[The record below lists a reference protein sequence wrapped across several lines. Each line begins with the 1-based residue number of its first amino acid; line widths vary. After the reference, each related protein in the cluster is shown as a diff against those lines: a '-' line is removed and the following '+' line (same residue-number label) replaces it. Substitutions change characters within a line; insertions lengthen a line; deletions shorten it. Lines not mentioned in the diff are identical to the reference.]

1 LRSSRRPRLTLAGQF
16 LILQLVVI
24 GLVLGVVAAIT
35 VQQSTTS
42 FRTDQGSRMQAVAD
56 RLAQT
61 SIVRERIDEPDA
73 ARELAP
79 PVEQSLSLSGA
90 SEVSVAAPD
99 GTVIASSNPA
109 SVGRSA
115 DLGES
120 LVQQGRAWRG
130 DVEDSDGRSVA
141 GHAPVLDDSGA
152 LIALALVEN
161 RYPSRWQLLRDA
173 VPDLLLFL
181 GLGAALGVLGSSL
194 LARLI
199 KRRTRGLEP
208 REIATLADHREALL
222 HSIREGVIGVGTDH
236 TVTVLNDSAC
246 ELLGLTPDAVG
257 RHVADLDLDP
267 TVAELLVTGR
277 PSQDAVV
284 VVGDRLLVL
293 NQRPASSGGR
303 GIGTVTTLRDR
314 TELAAM
320 HSQLSA
326 NLTITDALRAQTHEF
341 ANQLHTISGLVQLQ
355 EYGEVQR
362 LVGVLTRRRAQI
374 SDHIAAHVKDPAV
387 AALLVAKTSVAAES
401 GVDLRLASSSDLGAL
416 DPALSADLTTI
427 LGNLIDNAI
436 DACRDRSDP
445 QVGVVVESTAG
456 LVRVTVTDNGPG
468 VPPELTD
475 RIFARGF
482 STKPADF
489 AGRGIGLALVKL
501 ICSQRGG
508 RVWLHNGDGAEF
520 VIEVPL
526 EAMRDEP

>member
-1 LRSSRRPRLTLAGQF
+1 VRLTLAGQF
-16 LILQLVVI
+16 LLLQLAVI
-24 GLVLGVVAAIT
+24 GLVLAVAGAIT
-35 VQQSTTS
+35 VQQSTTA
-42 FRTDQGSRMQAVAD
+42 FRTDQRSRMQAVAD

-61 SIVRERIDEPDA
+61 AVVRERIGATDA

-79 PVEQSLSLSGA
+79 AVEQSLSLSGA

-99 GTVIASSNPA
+99 GTVISSSNPSA
-109 SVGRSA
+109 VGRPA
-115 DLGES
+115 DLGDS
-120 LVQQGRAWRG
+120 LVQQGRAWSG
-130 DVEDSDGRSVA
+130 DVEDGDGRSVA

-152 LIALALVEN
+152 LIGLSLVEN

-181 GLGAALGVLGSSL
+181 GIGAALGVVGSSL

-236 TVTVLNDSAC
+236 TVTVLNDSAR
-246 ELLGLTPDAVG
+246 ELLGLAPDAVG

-267 TVAELLVTGR
+267 AVAELLVTDE

-284 VVGDRLLVL
+284 VVGNRLLVL

-320 HSQLSA
+320 QSQLSA

-355 EYGEVQR
+355 EYDEVQR
-362 LVGVLTRRRAQI
+362 LVGVLTRRRAEI

-401 GVDLRLASSSDLGAL
+401 GVDLQLADSSDLGSL

-427 LGNLIDNAI
+427 LGNLIDNAV
-436 DACRDRSDP
+436 DACRVQAAPR
-445 QVGVVVESTAG
+445 VGVAVHSAAG
-456 LVRVTVTDNGPG
+456 LVRARVTDNGPG
-468 VPPELTD
+468 VPPELAG

-482 STKPADF
+482 STKPSDV
-489 AGRGIGLALVKL
+489 AGRGIGLALVRL
-501 ICSQRGG
+501 ICTQRGG
-508 RVWLHNGDGAEF
+508 RAWLQNGDGAEF
-520 VIEVPL
+520 AIELPL
-526 EAMRDEP
+526 EAKRGEP